1 MGSAETTQ
9 TLKYLIAHPFT
20 QDLLLWAWLLSIKE
34 TCLLLTI
41 FRDVRLL
48 QSEVYRKY
56 LPRSNNTRGP

>member
-48 QSEVYRKY
+48 QSEV
-56 LPRSNNTRGP
+56 